1 MASEPVPEATEA
13 ERERFAEL
21 EAAIELGPGAFAE
34 VGHALLE
41 IQQRRL
47 YRSAGHR
54 TFAGYVSKRW
64 DLSSAHAYRQ
74 IDASKVVDLLAPGGG
89 LPLPANEAQARELAP
104 LAHDPDAIRAVWT
117 ETVQQTGGR
126 VTARAIRERVAARRD
141 DPRAH
146 SAEAGERRVITCPH
160 CGHTWS
166 AEEEA

>member
-1 MASEPVPEATEA
+1 MATTPSPETAPG

-21 EAAIELGPGAFAE
+21 EAAIERGSGTFAE
-34 VGHALLE
+34 VGRALLE

-47 YRSAGHR
+47 YRLAGHR

-74 IDASKVVDLLAPGGG
+74 IDASKVVDLLAPSGE

-117 ETVQQTGGR
+117 ETVQGAGGR
-126 VTARAIRERVAARRD
+126 VTARAIRERVAARRG
-141 DPRAH
+141 DPRARA
-146 SAEAGERRVITCPH
+146 SETITCPH
-160 CGHTWS
+160 CGHTWLDTS
-166 AEEEA
+166 